1 MTFKFNGHFNNNF
14 EDLKE
19 KGNRAMRSV
28 VKKARRDKL
37 PIDLQF
43 DLFDKMVMPVILYG
57 CEIWG
62 YKNLGTL
69 ENLHLKFC
77 KLVMKL
83 KSSTPDVMVYGESG
97 RLKVEYYA
105 KKRMINFWSTIACG
119 NRNKLAF
126 IMLTNLCEQRYENG
140 MSSSEW
146 LVSLASMLGNY
157 GINFI
162 PDEEL
167 YIKAAVKHMLFHLK
181 DEYISN
187 WETQVNNAPKCS
199 ILYKHIK
206 VDFECEYYLTNLPYN
221 LRLAMS
227 RIRTCN
233 HRLPIEVGRYTSS
246 YKPR

>member
-69 ENLHLKFC
+69 EILHLKFC

-97 RLKVEYYA
+97 RFKVEYYA
-105 KKRMINFWSTIACG
+105 KKRMIN
-119 NRNKLAF
+119 
-126 IMLTNLCEQRYENG
+126 
-140 MSSSEW
+140 
-146 LVSLASMLGNY
+146 
-157 GINFI
+157 
-162 PDEEL
+162 
-167 YIKAAVKHMLFHLK
+167 LFK
-181 DEYISN
+181 E
-187 WETQVNNAPKCS
+187 
-199 ILYKHIK
+199 
-206 VDFECEYYLTNLPYN
+206 
-221 LRLAMS
+221 
-227 RIRTCN
+227 
-233 HRLPIEVGRYTSS
+233 
-246 YKPR
+246 